1 MISLIGQF
9 NAFYRWMETAD
20 IGPAALAL
28 WMALLKI
35 SNDAGWK
42 LTFNA
47 SNSMLVVKTAG
58 LSIPAIHRARNQ
70 LQQQGRI
77 TFRVRKGNQSSEYTI
92 IPFAERNVK
101 QFDQQTDSKAY
112 SKPTVNRQHGVQ
124 QTDSS
129 PTSTAYPYIEEKKRE
144 EIETENNKKKSHGL
158 DPAFGEVAKL
168 FENNVHPFSGPVEKD
183 MLQDLVDT
191 YGASW
196 TQRAIKVAIKKGVL
210 RLSYITKILENWK
223 ADGSPTMQWKPAGE
237 KTLTV
242 AEREDLIR
250 EGFEL

>member
-47 SNSMLVVKTAG
+47 SNSMLSVKTAG

-92 IPFAERNVK
+92 IPFAEKYVK
-101 QFDQQTDSKAY
+101 QSDSKATSKQSANRQQSDQQTDS
-112 SKPTVNRQHGVQ
+112 T
-124 QTDSS
+124 T
-129 PTSTAYPYIEEKKRE
+129 TSIATTYIEEKKRE
-144 EIETENNKKKSHGL
+144 EIENEKNKKKSRCRCP
-158 DPAFGEVAKL
+158 DFGEVAKL
-168 FENNVHPFSGPVEKD
+168 FQDNIHPFSGPVEKD
-183 MLQDLVDT
+183 MVIDLVDT
-191 YGASW
+191 YGANW
-196 TQRAIKVAIKKGVL
+196 TQLAIRQAIGAGA
-210 RLSYITKILENWK
+210 LSLKYITKILQNWK
-223 ADGSPTMQWKPAGE
+223 AKGGPTTRR
-237 KTLTV
+237 KTTV
-242 AEREDLIR
+242 DAAQMAAEMRE
-250 EGFEL
+250 EGIESW

>member
-47 SNSMLVVKTAG
+47 SNSMLSVKTAG

-92 IPFAERNVK
+92 IPFVEKYVK
-101 QFDQQTDSKAY
+101 QSDQQTDSKAT
-112 SKPTVNRQHGVQ
+112 SKQSANRQQSDQ
-124 QTDSS
+124 QTDSTT
-129 PTSTAYPYIEEKKRE
+129 TSIATTYIEEKKRE
-144 EIETENNKKKSHGL
+144 EIENEKNKKKSRCRCP
-158 DPAFGEVAKL
+158 DFGEVAKL
-168 FENNVHPFSGPVEKD
+168 FQDNIHPFSGPVEKD
-183 MLQDLVDT
+183 MVIDLVDT
-191 YGASW
+191 YGANW
-196 TQRAIKVAIKKGVL
+196 TQMAIRQAIGAGA
-210 RLSYITKILENWK
+210 LSLKYITKILQNWK
-223 ADGSPTMQWKPAGE
+223 AKGGPTTRR
-237 KTLTV
+237 KTTV
-242 AEREDLIR
+242 DAAQMAAEMRE
-250 EGFEL
+250 EGIESW

>member
-47 SNSMLVVKTAG
+47 SNSMLSVKTAG

-92 IPFAERNVK
+92 IPFAEKYVK
-101 QFDQQTDSKAY
+101 QSDQQTDSKAT
-112 SKPTVNRQHGVQ
+112 SKQSANRQQSNQ
-124 QTDSS
+124 QTDSTT
-129 PTSTAYPYIEEKKRE
+129 TSIATTYIEEKKRE
-144 EIETENNKKKSHGL
+144 EIENEKNKKKSRCP
-158 DPAFGEVAKL
+158 DFGEVAKL
-168 FENNVHPFSGPVEKD
+168 FQDNIHPFSGP
-183 MLQDLVDT
+183 
-191 YGASW
+191 
-196 TQRAIKVAIKKGVL
+196 
-210 RLSYITKILENWK
+210 WK
-223 ADGSPTMQWKPAGE
+223 RTW
-237 KTLTV
+237 L
-242 AEREDLIR
+242 
-250 EGFEL
+250 

>member
-47 SNSMLVVKTAG
+47 SNSMLSVKTAG

-70 LQQQGRI
+70 LQQQGRL

-92 IPFAERNVK
+92 IPFAERYVK
-101 QFDQQTDSKAY
+101 QSDQQTDSNAT
-112 SKPTVNRQHGVQ
+112 SKPTANRQQCDQ
-124 QTDSS
+124 QTDSNA
-129 PTSTAYPYIEEKKRE
+129 TSIANTYIEEKKRE
-144 EIETENNKKKSHGL
+144 EIENEKNKKKSFDH
-158 DPAFGEVAKL
+158 DPEFGEVAKL
-168 FENNVHPFSGPVEKD
+168 FQDNIHPFSGPVETD

-191 YGASW
+191 YGAAW
-196 TQRAIKVAIKKGVL
+196 TQKAIKVAVKKSVL

-223 ADGSPTMQWKPAGE
+223 TQGGPTTKRKPA
-237 KTLTV
+237 V
-242 AEREDLIR
+242 DAAQMAAEMRE
-250 EGFEL
+250 EGIESW

>member
-47 SNSMLVVKTAG
+47 SNSMLSVKTAG

-92 IPFAERNVK
+92 IPFAEKYVK
-101 QFDQQTDSKAY
+101 QSDQQTDS
-112 SKPTVNRQHGVQ
+112 T
-124 QTDSS
+124 T
-129 PTSTAYPYIEEKKRE
+129 TSIATTYIEEKKRE
-144 EIETENNKKKSHGL
+144 EIENEKNKKKSRCP
-158 DPAFGEVAKL
+158 DFGEVAKL
-168 FENNVHPFSGPVEKD
+168 FQDNIHPFSGPGEKD
-183 MLQDLVDT
+183 MVIDLVDT
-191 YGASW
+191 YGANW
-196 TQRAIKVAIKKGVL
+196 TQLAIRQAIGAGA
-210 RLSYITKILENWK
+210 LSLKYITKILQNWK
-223 ADGSPTMQWKPAGE
+223 AKGGPTTRR
-237 KTLTV
+237 KTTV
-242 AEREDLIR
+242 DAAQMAAEMRE
-250 EGFEL
+250 EGIESW

>member
-47 SNSMLVVKTAG
+47 SNSMLSVKTAG

-92 IPFAERNVK
+92 IPFAERYVK
-101 QFDQQTDSKAY
+101 QSDQQTDSNATN
-112 SKPTVNRQHGVQ
+112 KPTANRQHSDQ
-124 QTDSS
+124 QTDSTT
-129 PTSTAYPYIEEKKRE
+129 TSIATTYIEEKKRE
-144 EIETENNKKKSHGL
+144 EIENEKNKKKSRGH
-158 DPAFGEVAKL
+158 DPEFGEVAKL
-168 FENNVHPFSGPVEKD
+168 FQSNVHPFSGPVEKD
-183 MLQDLVDT
+183 MIMDLVDT
-191 YGASW
+191 YGANW
-196 TQRAIKVAIKKGVL
+196 TQRAIREAIRAGVL
-210 RLSYITKILENWK
+210 NLKYVTKILQNWK
-223 ADGSPTMQWKPAGE
+223 ATGGPTTKRKPA
-237 KTLTV
+237 V
-242 AEREDLIR
+242 DAAQMAAEMRE
-250 EGFEL
+250 EGIESW